1 MNHEESITSVIKLN
15 LKLQWK
21 GKIYVIIMMHIYMLK
36 DL

>member
-1 MNHEESITSVIKLN
+1 MNHEESIMSVIKLN

-21 GKIYVIIMMHIYMLK
+21 GKNYVHIYMLK